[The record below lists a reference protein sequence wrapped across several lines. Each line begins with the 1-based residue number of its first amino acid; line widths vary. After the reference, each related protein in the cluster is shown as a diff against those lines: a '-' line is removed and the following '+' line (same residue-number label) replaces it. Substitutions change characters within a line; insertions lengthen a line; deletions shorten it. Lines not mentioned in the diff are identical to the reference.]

1 MLVFMKLTMR
11 SLLLMGG
18 SLVLFASTTG
28 LAQSRG
34 EEIDAR
40 SDTSVFI
47 ARLGSKEAVDRQ
59 QAAEALA
66 QLAAV
71 DQKRLIEGYRLQEK
85 DKSVRLALDWA
96 LYRVGKQDALFEIV
110 QALDTSR
117 HDQAVGYLR
126 QLDSPSLIN
135 GFLKREKTKP
145 RIVVGLIE
153 ALMQIGDN
161 ESLELIMALRDSVAP
176 GVAAS
181 AEVATEEIEKR
192 LATVA
197 EPVKSRP
204 RTVGNS
210 EPK

>member
-1 MLVFMKLTMR
+1 M
-11 SLLLMGG
+11 LLL
-18 SLVLFASTTG
+18 TTSA

-47 ARLGSKEAVDRQ
+47 SRLGSKEPLDRR

-71 DQKRLIEGYRLQEK
+71 DHKRLIEGYRLQEK

-96 LYRVGKQDALFEIV
+96 LYRIGKQDALFDIV
-110 QALDTSR
+110 QALDSSR

-126 QLDSPSLIN
+126 QLDSPTLAN
-135 GFLKREKTKP
+135 GFLKREKMKP

-153 ALMQIGDN
+153 ALTHIGDN
-161 ESLELIMALRDSVAP
+161 ESLQLIMALRESVAP
-176 GVAAS
+176 GVAAA
-181 AEVATEEIEKR
+181 AELASEELEKR
-192 LATVA
+192 LAVVA
-197 EPVKSRP
+197 DPVKSRP
-204 RTVGNS
+204 RTVGNP